1 MVRLHRRDLAVGTLA
16 SVLRQAE
23 MDGDSFIQ
31 PLMQLTGLALLDH
44 REVADGGHQLGIT
57 DRSQGQL
64 HEMAL
69 AHQRIEML
77 RDPIHL
83 PWCRE

>member
-31 PLMQLTGLALLDH
+31 ALLPT
-44 REVADGGHQLGIT
+44 LG
-57 DRSQGQL
+57 
-64 HEMAL
+64 MAASSL
-69 AHQRIEML
+69 
-77 RDPIHL
+77 
-83 PWCRE
+83 